1 VIDFTRQD
9 GFDYTACDVEQLISD
24 ARAGRLHGCG
34 RGGNRRVLQL
44 ARAQRIERAAEIT
57 NAAVGE
63 CRALVPEETRRVDGL
78 VAEARALEP
87 VIAELLEAD
96 RRELTAAVA
105 AYVPGEPLFP
115 R

>member
-1 VIDFTRQD
+1 MIDFTRQD
-9 GFDYTACDVEQLISD
+9 GFDYTSCDVESLIAD
-24 ARAGRLHGCG
+24 ARAGRLGAN
-34 RGGNRRVLQL
+34 NRRFLVM

-105 AYVPGEPLFP
+105 AYAPGEPLFP
-115 R
+115 W